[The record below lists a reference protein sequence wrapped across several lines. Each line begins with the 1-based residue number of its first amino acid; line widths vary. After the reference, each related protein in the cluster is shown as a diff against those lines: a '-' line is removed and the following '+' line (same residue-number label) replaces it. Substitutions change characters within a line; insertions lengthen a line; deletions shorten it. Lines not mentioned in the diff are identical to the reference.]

1 LKQQVREQMEERRP
15 NLVEAFRRMGDFY
28 MELKWDFQ
36 SWGKFAKHIT
46 DIRHTILEILKII

>member
-1 LKQQVREQMEERRP
+1 MEERRP